1 MTNFSSK
8 EFIDRVTALDK
19 EAISL
24 LVDSYTDHLFR
35 AGLGS
40 GLSEEM
46 AYDLAASTWT
56 TFLEVVPRFEGRSHI
71 RTFLFGIFYNKLAEL
86 RRANLKFQKTDPIEE
101 ILESSFEDDGHWN
114 KQFMDPSLLAQNN
127 EIMAIIEQ
135 CMEHL
140 PMLQR
145 SAFMMKLVDGEESD
159 FICETLGI
167 TDGNLRQLIFRA
179 KAKIR
184 DCIEKNIN

>member
-1 MTNFSSK
+1 M
-8 EFIDRVTALDK
+8 TALDK